1 MSTISQGTHM
11 EQSMQSRSDGV
22 SFCRP
27 TLQRKTKQFFS
38 RLMRNIEWY
47 GRVKA
52 ARTLNL
58 HGHNNI
64 AKGLLEDHWK

>member
-1 MSTISQGTHM
+1 M
-11 EQSMQSRSDGV
+11 EQSIQSRSDGI

-27 TLQRKTKQFFS
+27 TLQGKTKKFFS

-58 HGHNNI
+58 HGYHEQ
-64 AKGLLEDHWK
+64 AKNLLEDHWK

>member
-1 MSTISQGTHM
+1 M
-11 EQSMQSRSDGV
+11 EHSLQSRSDGV

-52 ARTLNL
+52 AKTLNL
-58 HGHNNI
+58 HGYHGI
-64 AKGLLEDHWK
+64 AKNLLEDQWK